1 MFSKKC
7 LLFWNWNVRF
17 IVFGDSILSF
27 DPISVLPNKSFYTT
41 NEVGLIT
48 SLFLLQY
55 YLQFRYQRKGGQS
68 NISSLL
74 KEEDEFGK
82 LLFFFNPDWVSGG
95 LYKNAAIYI
104 IPLALFCFLISLFF
118 KYWEIMEHT
127 SKKKNQFGLHFF
139 YEMAYASISSWEVS
153 YSVSVFKE
161 ETLVSEIF
169 CLSRREGEK

>member
-1 MFSKKC
+1 MLNGTDSFDC
-7 LLFWNWNVRF
+7 LAKNACYFE
-17 IVFGDSILSF
+17 IETSGSFGDSILSF

-82 LLFFFNPDWVSGG
+82 LLFFFNPD
-95 LYKNAAIYI
+95 
-104 IPLALFCFLISLFF
+104 
-118 KYWEIMEHT
+118 
-127 SKKKNQFGLHFF
+127 
-139 YEMAYASISSWEVS
+139 
-153 YSVSVFKE
+153 
-161 ETLVSEIF
+161 
-169 CLSRREGEK
+169 